1 MVKPSLTGGVRTV
14 GAGVGVGS
22 SVIGGSAG
30 AGASTVGSGVVG
42 SGVVGSGVGVGD
54 AVGLELSDGLGEVVV
69 LDEQAL
75 RLRAASARTA
85 RAREVF

>member
-14 GAGVGVGS
+14 GAGVGVAS
-22 SVIGGSAG
+22 SVIGGSVG
-30 AGASTVGSGVVG
+30 AGASTVG

-75 RLRAASARTA
+75 RLRVASARTA